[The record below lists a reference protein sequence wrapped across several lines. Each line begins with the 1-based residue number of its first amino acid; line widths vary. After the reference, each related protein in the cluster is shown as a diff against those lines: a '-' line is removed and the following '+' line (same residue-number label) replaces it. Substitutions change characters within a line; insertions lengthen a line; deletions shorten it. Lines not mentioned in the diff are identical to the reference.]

1 MLPDWLEP
9 LPDAA
14 QQRAID
20 RWAIDKQGIPG
31 DVLMERAGR
40 ALAAHVPEGRIAV
53 VCGKGNNGG
62 DGHIAARV
70 LRDRGHEVIELEPP
84 FSAADLT
91 GSAAVLDALLG
102 TGATGAPRE
111 EIAAAIELINASG
124 ATVIAC
130 DIPSGVDGS
139 TGEIAGAAVNA
150 DATVTFHA
158 AKPGLW
164 IAPGKQRAG
173 AVTVADIGIPAD
185 PPLEPQI
192 GLMTDA
198 VLDQI
203 PRRGAQST
211 KFTAGNVLVVGGSP
225 GLTGAPIM
233 AARAAARAG
242 AGYVTVAAPP
252 ETLPA
257 LEAKLLEVM
266 SAPIDRALELSARA
280 DALVV
285 GPGLG
290 RDEAALQRA
299 RLLAR
304 QAERPMI
311 LDADGLN
318 AFAGRLEELAER
330 SHPTIL
336 TPHVGELAR
345 LLAVSP
351 QHVNDHRL
359 ASAQEASKLAN
370 GVVVLKGDDT
380 IIASPDGVTAI
391 SRGGAPALATAG
403 TGDVLGGVIGAF
415 LAKGVEPFVA
425 ACAGVQLHL
434 RAGQLAG
441 QKIGMEG
448 VIASDV
454 IELLPKAWPS

>member
-1 MLPDWLEP
+1 
-9 LPDAA
+9 
-14 QQRAID
+14 
-20 RWAIDKQGIPG
+20 
-31 DVLMERAGR
+31 
-40 ALAAHVPEGRIAV
+40 
-53 VCGKGNNGG
+53 
-62 DGHIAARV
+62 
-70 LRDRGHEVIELEPP
+70 
-84 FSAADLT
+84 
-91 GSAAVLDALLG
+91 
-102 TGATGAPRE
+102 
-111 EIAAAIELINASG
+111 
-124 ATVIAC
+124 
-130 DIPSGVDGS
+130 
-139 TGEIAGAAVNA
+139 
-150 DATVTFHA
+150 
-158 AKPGLW
+158 
-164 IAPGKQRAG
+164 
-173 AVTVADIGIPAD
+173 
-185 PPLEPQI
+185 
-192 GLMTDA
+192 
-198 VLDQI
+198 
-203 PRRGAQST
+203 
-211 KFTAGNVLVVGGSP
+211 
-225 GLTGAPIM
+225 
-233 AARAAARAG
+233 
-242 AGYVTVAAPP
+242 
-252 ETLPA
+252 
-257 LEAKLLEVM
+257 
-266 SAPIDRALELSARA
+266 
-280 DALVV
+280 
-285 GPGLG
+285 
-290 RDEAALQRA
+290 
-299 RLLAR
+299 
-304 QAERPMI
+304 MI